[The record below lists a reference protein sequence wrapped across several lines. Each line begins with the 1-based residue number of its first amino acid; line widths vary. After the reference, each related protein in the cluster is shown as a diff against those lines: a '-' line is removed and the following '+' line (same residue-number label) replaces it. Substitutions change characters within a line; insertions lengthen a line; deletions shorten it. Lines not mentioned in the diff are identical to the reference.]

1 MSEDRALYEGEVLS
15 GIERTAGWELL
26 CQHLQSQIDSKLKKL
41 EETDFT
47 DLAQVTKIQGEI
59 AGLRRPQIF
68 LQDRLRRYG
77 RALQKEEK

>member
-1 MSEDRALYEGEVLS
+1 MSEDRALYEGEILS

-26 CQHLQSQIDSKLKKL
+26 CQHLQSQIDSKLKEL
-41 EETDFT
+41 ESTAFT

-59 AGLRRPQIF
+59 LGLRRPQIF

-77 RALQKEEK
+77 KALQKEEK